1 MHFSISS
8 LSRRFWPAAALA
20 ALAVTSLWSCKPKA
34 AAPSAPPP
42 MEVTAVTVAPRDLPL
57 VFEFPAQLHG
67 SREVEVRARVSGIVL
82 ERVYREGEPVKAGQL
97 LFRIDPAPYQAAVD
111 EARASLVEEQA
122 HLAQAE
128 RDEKRLGPLVEK
140 KAVSRKEFD
149 DAVSARESAAATV
162 ESAKA
167 RLRSAQLD
175 LGYTRIVSPISGIS
189 GRAIRSEGSLVN
201 TTSDSLMTNVSQS
214 EPMWAI
220 FSLSDREINAVRT
233 ALQAQG
239 IPESGLKVDLVLPD
253 GSRYDRQGAIN
264 FSGSLIDPE
273 TGTVESRAEFP
284 NPEGRLLTGQFVR
297 VSLAGVVRRGAITVP
312 QRAIQQ
318 GQQGKFVFVVGAD
331 DTVEAR
337 PIVPGDW
344 QKEDWVVES
353 GLAAGDRV
361 VVDGA
366 VKLRPGAK
374 VKIAEPAGTDAAS
387 APPAAAGK

>member
-1 MHFSISS
+1 
-8 LSRRFWPAAALA
+8 
-20 ALAVTSLWSCKPKA
+20 
-34 AAPSAPPP
+34 
-42 MEVTAVTVAPRDLPL
+42 
-57 VFEFPAQLHG
+57 
-67 SREVEVRARVSGIVL
+67 VL

-111 EARASLVEEQA
+111 EAKASLAEEQA

-167 RLRSAQLD
+167 RQRSAQLD

-201 TTSDSLMTNVSQS
+201 TTSDSLMTHVSQS

-233 ALQAQG
+233 ALRAQG
-239 IPESGLKVDLVLPD
+239 IPESGLKVDLLLPD
-253 GSRYDRQGAIN
+253 GSRYDRPGAIN
-264 FSGSLIDPE
+264 FSGSLIDPQ

-318 GQQGKFVFVVGAD
+318 GQQGKFVFVIGAD
-331 DTVEAR
+331 DTAEAR

-374 VKIAEPAGTDAAS
+374 VRIAEPGAEAAP
-387 APPAAAGK
+387 APPQAGK